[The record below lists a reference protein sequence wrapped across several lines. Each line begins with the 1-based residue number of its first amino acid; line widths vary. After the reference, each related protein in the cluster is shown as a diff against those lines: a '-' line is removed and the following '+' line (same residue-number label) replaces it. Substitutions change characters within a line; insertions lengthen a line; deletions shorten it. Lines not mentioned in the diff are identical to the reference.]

1 MTKEKFIELLNNYN
15 GARIALYA
23 FKNEQ
28 ESLPYEKQEEFYLK
42 YTLRDFKDYVEE
54 YLTYDEDTKQIHRKY
69 NDDNLAIIRDIEAE
83 LKRRDSKK

>member
-1 MTKEKFIELLNNYN
+1 M
-15 GARIALYA
+15 
-23 FKNEQ
+23 
-28 ESLPYEKQEEFYLK
+28 PYEKQEEFYLK